1 MTTFGI
7 ALITALTRKLTH
19 FENEGRMQ
27 QIKKQIGFIG
37 AGNMA
42 EAMIG
47 AVLGAGMVA
56 PENLFIS
63 DPDEKRKEQLQS
75 AYGLQT
81 TSGNKELVFQCD
93 IVIFAVKPQV
103 IASVLQEL
111 ADGRAFAEPSGRRLF
126 ISIAAGIPLARIEEF
141 VYAQKTDAEI
151 RNMPVLRVM
160 PNTPALVGAGMSGLC
175 ANRYARAADMEIA
188 RALLSAMGRVM
199 VVNEE
204 QMDAVTALSGS
215 GPAYAFYLLE
225 AMIEAGRQ
233 LGLQADAASDLAQ
246 SAVSGALS
254 LIRAR
259 NEDPAALRSK
269 VTSPGGTT
277 EAAIELLD
285 RREVRQAIV
294 SAVIAAAQR
303 SRQLSQP
310 GND

>member
-1 MTTFGI
+1 M
-7 ALITALTRKLTH
+7 
-19 FENEGRMQ
+19 
-27 QIKKQIGFIG
+27 KKQIGFIG

-47 AVLGAGMVA
+47 AVLGAGLVT
-56 PENLFIS
+56 PDNLFIS
-63 DPDEKRKEQLQS
+63 DPDENRKAQLQS

-81 TSGNKELVFQCD
+81 ALSNKDLVARCD

-103 IASVLQEL
+103 IDTVLQEL
-111 ADGRAFAEPSGRRLF
+111 AEARAFAASAGRRLF
-126 ISIAAGIPLARIEEF
+126 MSIAAGIPLARIEKF
-141 VYAQKTDAEI
+141 IYAQKTDAEI
-151 RNMPVLRVM
+151 QNMPVLRVM

-175 ANRYARAADMEIA
+175 ANMSARADDMEIA
-188 RALLSAMGRVM
+188 RTLLSAMGNVR

-225 AMIEAGRQ
+225 AMIEAGCE
-233 LGLQADAASDLAQ
+233 LGLQADAASDLAE

-259 NEDPAALRSK
+259 NEDPETLRSR

-277 EAAIELLD
+277 EAAIRILD
-285 RREVRQAIV
+285 RHQVKQAIV
-294 SAVIAAAQR
+294 SAVTAAAQR

>member
-1 MTTFGI
+1 
-7 ALITALTRKLTH
+7 
-19 FENEGRMQ
+19 MQ
-27 QIKKQIGFIG
+27 QIKKKLGFIG

-47 AVLGAGMVA
+47 AVLGAGLVM

-63 DPDEKRKEQLQS
+63 DPDENRQAQLQS

-81 TSGNKELVFQCD
+81 ASGNKDLVSRCD

-103 IASVLQEL
+103 IDAVLQEL
-111 ADGRAFAEPSGRRLF
+111 AAARAFDAPAGRRLF
-126 ISIAAGIPLARIEEF
+126 ISIAAGIPIARIEAF
-141 VYAQKTDAEI
+141 IYAQKTETEI
-151 RNMPVLRVM
+151 QNMPVLRVM

-175 ANRYARAADMEIA
+175 ANMSSRDADMEIA
-188 RALLSAMGRVM
+188 QTLLSAMGNVR

-225 AMIEAGRQ
+225 AMIEAGCE
-233 LGLQADAASDLAQ
+233 LGLQADTASDLAE
-246 SAVSGALS
+246 SAFSGALS

-259 NEDPAALRSK
+259 NEDPKTLRSK

-277 EAAIELLD
+277 EAAIRILD
-285 RREVRQAIV
+285 RHQVRQSIV

-303 SRQLSQP
+303 SRQLSRP